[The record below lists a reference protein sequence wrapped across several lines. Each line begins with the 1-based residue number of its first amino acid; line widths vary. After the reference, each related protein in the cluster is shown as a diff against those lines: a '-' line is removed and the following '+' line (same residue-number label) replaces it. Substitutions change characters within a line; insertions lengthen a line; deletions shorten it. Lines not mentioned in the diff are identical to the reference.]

1 MIFEHVD
8 GGLRL
13 TIDDHSR
20 KVVVHLLGELRQEL
34 EAAKA
39 AAPEQIGDHM
49 KRLFPSAYH
58 DDSKLNDEY
67 RRLTHADL
75 ADSHLAAIDDAVKL
89 LAADRVIGTDDL
101 ERFVRALNAMRLVL
115 GTVLDVS
122 EDDDDDT
129 DDPANGG
136 VSSPQREVYDY
147 LGWLLHATLDEL
159 QT

>member
-58 DDSKLNDEY
+58 DDAKL
-67 RRLTHADL
+67 
-75 ADSHLAAIDDAVKL
+75 
-89 LAADRVIGTDDL
+89 
-101 ERFVRALNAMRLVL
+101 
-115 GTVLDVS
+115 
-122 EDDDDDT
+122 
-129 DDPANGG
+129 NGG